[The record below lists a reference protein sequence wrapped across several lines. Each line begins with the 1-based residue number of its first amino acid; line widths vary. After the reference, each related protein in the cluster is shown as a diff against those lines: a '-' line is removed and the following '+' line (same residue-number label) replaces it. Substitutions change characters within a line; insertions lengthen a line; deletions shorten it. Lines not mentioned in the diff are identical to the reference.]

1 MSETAAAVA
10 GEVGSAAADRGSV
23 LRRAWKLLTSF
34 QLAVVLLGLS
44 ALLVFLGTLAQVH
57 EGLYL
62 AQERWFKSWWIVR
75 RAGDIW
81 WVPPVFPG
89 GYTLGLAFL
98 LNMMCAHFRRFTRPP
113 GGMVAMLLHYAV
125 VALALYVVTWKL
137 LWMPW
142 VFAFV
147 CSLLLI
153 IDLLLSRRGAMEGSG
168 RKIGIDFVHLGIAI
182 LMVGQLATDMLATES
197 QISFREGETARYS
210 EERFDSELVFLKP
223 ADAAND
229 EVVAIPHDLLKP
241 GAAPLVHSKLPF
253 GVRVRDWMPNSELV
267 NRQTAQQQEGTLR
280 GALAALES
288 RYSNA
293 ESLPAEAARAKENP
307 GRVAVWH
314 EALATLGVPASEDI
328 ETAAKQIAGQA
339 DKAAALMTA
348 LRERFRREMLS
359 RFAMQDAEMRFAAKR
374 VEAGQPVTETDPP
387 AQAASDVAQRY
398 FTVPLPE
405 ARDMDSRNIP
415 AAVVELTDGTGAVT
429 GSWLVTPM
437 LKAQEFDFGGMKW
450 RVALR
455 MARNYHPFSMTLL
468 KTTHEV
474 YPGTEIPKDF
484 RSRVR
489 IENPEQRENREVEI
503 YMNAPLRYAGLTFFQ
518 YQMGRD
524 ELDRSRGTSAL
535 QVVRNPSWFSPYFG
549 CSLVGYGMLRH
560 FLLHLF
566 RFSHK
571 RRTA

>member
-1 MSETAAAVA
+1 MSDTAAPVVTVVPVNSPSVA
-10 GEVGSAAADRGSV
+10 GRV
-23 LRRAWKLLTSF
+23 WNFLTSLK
-34 QLAVVLLGLS
+34 LAVVLLGLS

-62 AQERWFKSWWIVR
+62 AQERWFKSWWILR
-75 RAGDIW
+75 QKGDIW

-89 GYTLGLAFL
+89 GYALGLAFL
-98 LNMMCAHFRRFTRPP
+98 INLVCAHFRRFTRPP
-113 GGMVAMLLHYAV
+113 GGMAAMMLHYGV
-125 VALALYVVTWKL
+125 VAAALYVVTWKL

-142 VFAFV
+142 VFAFT
-147 CSLLLI
+147 CGALLVV
-153 IDLLLSRRGAMEGSG
+153 DLVLSRRGSMEGSG
-168 RKIGIDFVHLGIAI
+168 KKIGVDFVHAGIVI

-210 EERFDSELVFLKP
+210 EERFDSELVFLRSV
-223 ADAAND
+223 DGEND
-229 EVVAIPHDLLKP
+229 EVTSIPHDLLA
-241 GAAPLVHSKLPF
+241 GAKGAIENEKLPF
-253 GVRVRDWMPNSELV
+253 AVRVVQWMPNSELV
-267 NRQTAQQQEGTLR
+267 NRQTAQQHEGTLR

-288 RYSNA
+288 RYSVA
-293 ESLPAEAARAKENP
+293 ENLPAEAVRAKEAP
-307 GRVAVWH
+307 GRAAVWQA
-314 EALATLGVPASEDI
+314 ALKAVGESDGGDI
-328 ETAAKQIAGQA
+328 EAAAKRIAGQPE
-339 DKAAALMTA
+339 KAAALMA
-348 LRERFRREMLS
+348 QLKERFRSEMLG
-359 RFAMQDAEMRFAAKR
+359 RFGMQDAEMRFAAQR
-374 VEAGQPVTETDPP
+374 LAANQPVTDSDPAP
-387 AQAASDVAQRY
+387 QADSDVAKRY
-398 FTVPLPE
+398 LTVPLPE
-405 ARDMDSRNIP
+405 ARDMEGRNVP
-415 AAVVELTDGTGAVT
+415 SAVIELTERAGGKKGT
-429 GSWLVTPM
+429 WLVTPM
-437 LKAQEFDFGGMKW
+437 LKEQELDVGGLKW

-455 MARNYHPFSMTLL
+455 MARNYHPFSMTLM

-489 IENPEQRENREVEI
+489 IENPGLKEDREVEI

-566 RFSHK
+566 RFSQK